1 MKKTLLIFIP
11 FLSLLGQSIS
21 TDQLDQLTFRNI
33 GPSVA
38 GGRIHDIEI
47 LPNDP
52 ATVFIASASGGIWK
66 STNKGTTWKPVFD
79 DQAVSTFGDMAI
91 SLSNPDVIYAGSG
104 EQQNRQSSSWGNG
117 IYKSENQGETWRSIG
132 LEKTYHIAR
141 VIIHPENP
149 NIVFVAALGNLWNSS
164 KERGVY
170 QTTNGGKNWKKVL
183 YIDDVTGVVD
193 MAMDK
198 NNPNILYAAT
208 YQRMRKAWGFNGGG
222 PGSGIYKT
230 TDGGKTWNELTGG
243 LPPGDKGRIGLAAS
257 KTRSNIIYATIEHA
271 DSSGFYRSGNGGRTW
286 KRVNKLN
293 PRPMYYSHI
302 FVDPN
307 NDDIVYML
315 ATEFY
320 RTKDAG
326 KTFYQMPTRPTYDVG
341 VHSDHHTLW
350 INPNNSNHFFLA
362 GDAGLHESWDGG
374 IAYNRLNNIP
384 IGQFYGIGADMEV
397 PYNIYGGM
405 QDNHSWMGPSATR
418 HWLGIL
424 ADDWKQVGFGDG
436 MYQQPDPESS
446 MLYNASQNGNMIRVD
461 RKTGNMQGLKPFPSD
476 SKEKYRFDWVTP
488 LAISKHSSK
497 KVFLGGNRL
506 FISDNGGDSW
516 EQTEDLSSN
525 TNRDSL
531 TIMGVL
537 GADIKLSKND
547 GTSSYGEIISISESP
562 LWHRV
567 IWVGTDDGNIQVSR
581 DGGEKWEEV
590 SGNITGIPA
599 GSYVSRVLSS
609 IRDRGSAYVTFD
621 RHREGDWKPYV
632 FRTEDYGK
640 TWVPLTRGL
649 PSGSVNVIAEH
660 PDNPDVLFLGT
671 EHAVYLSVNAGS
683 DWTKFKSNLPTTL
696 YDDLLIHPRE
706 KDLVLGTH
714 GRSFWVL
721 DDTSPL
727 AEWSTVYNKPVH
739 VFSVRAATLFH
750 YWKDTSYRAQEEW
763 AGENPPYG
771 AIISYLVNSD
781 VDSVTITVKRRKSQ
795 IIRTYRQPVVKGS
808 IQRLAWDLK
817 YPPPSSQQNESKTEG
832 LQKPKPEDILPKP
845 AHPLDPQGPSVSPGV
860 YTVTIAAGNET
871 STQPIRV
878 NPDPKLN
885 LKVGDYRQQEKFLVK
900 LMVIYEN
907 AYAMNEK
914 LKSKI
919 KDLEELLDKDDEKL
933 INVKDQ
939 QKQVNTI
946 RTGATRLASEL
957 KGGGVRQG
965 SFFPPTKT
973 HQDRLL
979 RLQAL
984 WDNLWRINNASW
996 NTSSITAK

>member
-38 GGRIHDIEI
+38 GGRIHDIEV

-104 EQQNRQSSSWGNG
+104 EQQNRQSTSWGNG
-117 IYKSENQGETWRSIG
+117 IYKSVNQGETWRSIG

-170 QTTNGGKNWKKVL
+170 QTSDGGKNWKKVL
-183 YIDDVTGVVD
+183 YIDDMTGVVD

-243 LPPGDKGRIGLAAS
+243 LPPGEKGRIGLAAS

-374 IAYNRLNNIP
+374 VAYNRLNNIP

-446 MLYNASQNGNMIRVD
+446 MLYNASQNGNIIRVD

-516 EQTEDLSSN
+516 ERTEDLSSN

-632 FRTEDYGK
+632 YRTEDYGK

-845 AHPLDPQGPSVSPGV
+845 AHPLDPQGPSVSPGL
-860 YTVTIAAGNET
+860 YSVTIAAGNET

-900 LMVIYEN
+900 LMIIYEN

-919 KDLEELLDKDDEKL
+919 KDLEEILDKDDEKL

-973 HQDRLL
+973 HLDRLL
-979 RLQAL
+979 SLQAL
-984 WDNLWRINNASW
+984 WDNISMAN
-996 NTSSITAK
+996 

>member
-38 GGRIHDIEI
+38 GGRIHDIEV

-104 EQQNRQSSSWGNG
+104 EQQNRQSTSWGNG

-183 YIDDVTGVVD
+183 YIDDMTGVVD

-374 IAYNRLNNIP
+374 VAYNRLNNIP

-446 MLYNASQNGNMIRVD
+446 MLYNASQNGNIIRVD

-516 EQTEDLSSN
+516 ERTEDLSSN

-632 FRTEDYGK
+632 YRTEDYGK

-845 AHPLDPQGPSVSPGV
+845 AHPLDPQGPSVSPGL
-860 YTVTIAAGNET
+860 YSVTIAAGNET

-900 LMVIYEN
+900 LMIIYEN

-973 HQDRLL
+973 HLDRLI
-979 RLQAL
+979 RLQTL
-984 WDNLWRINNASW
+984 WDNVS
-996 NTSSITAK
+996 TAD

>member
-38 GGRIHDIEI
+38 GGRIHDIEV

-104 EQQNRQSSSWGNG
+104 EQQNRQSTSWGNG
-117 IYKSENQGETWRSIG
+117 LYKSENQGETWRSIG

-183 YIDDVTGVVD
+183 YIDDMTGVVD

-243 LPPGDKGRIGLAAS
+243 LPPGEKGRIGLAAS

-374 IAYNRLNNIP
+374 VAYNRLNNIP

-446 MLYNASQNGNMIRVD
+446 MLYNASQNGNIIRVD

-476 SKEKYRFDWVTP
+476 SNEKYRFDWVTP

-506 FISDNGGDSW
+506 FISDNSGDSW
-516 EQTEDLSSN
+516 ERTKDLSTS

-621 RHREGDWKPYV
+621 RHREGDWRPYV
-632 FRTEDYGK
+632 YRTEDYGK

-781 VDSVTITVKRRKSQ
+781 VDSVTITVKRRKNQ
-795 IIRTYRQPVVKGS
+795 IIRTYRQPVVRGS

-845 AHPLDPQGPSVSPGV
+845 AHPLDPQGPSVSPGL
-860 YTVTIAAGNET
+860 YSVTIAAGNET

-907 AYAMNEK
+907 AYAMNEN
-914 LKSKI
+914 LKI
-919 KDLEELLDKDDEKL
+919 KIKELEEILDKDDEKL

-973 HQDRLL
+973 HLDRLL

-984 WDNLWRINNASW
+984 WDNVYSAD
-996 NTSSITAK
+996 

>member
-38 GGRIHDIEI
+38 GGRIHDIEV

-104 EQQNRQSSSWGNG
+104 EQQNRQSTSWGNG
-117 IYKSENQGETWRSIG
+117 IYKSVNQGETWRSIG

-183 YIDDVTGVVD
+183 YIDDMTGVVD

-243 LPPGDKGRIGLAAS
+243 LPPGEKGRIGLAAS

-374 IAYNRLNNIP
+374 VAYNRLNNIP

-516 EQTEDLSSN
+516 ERTEDLSSN

-621 RHREGDWKPYV
+621 RHREGDWRPYV
-632 FRTEDYGK
+632 YRTEDYGK

-781 VDSVTITVKRRKSQ
+781 VDSVTITVKRRKNQ
-795 IIRTYRQPVVKGS
+795 IIRTYRQPVVRGS

-845 AHPLDPQGPSVSPGV
+845 AHPLDPQGPSVSPGL
-860 YTVTIAAGNET
+860 YSVTIAAGNET

-907 AYAMNEK
+907 AYAMNEN
-914 LKSKI
+914 LKI
-919 KDLEELLDKDDEKL
+919 KIKELEEILDKDDEKL

-973 HQDRLL
+973 HLDRLL

-984 WDNLWRINNASW
+984 WDNVYSAD
-996 NTSSITAK
+996 

>member
-104 EQQNRQSSSWGNG
+104 EQQNRQSTSWGNG

-183 YIDDVTGVVD
+183 YIDDMTGVVD

-374 IAYNRLNNIP
+374 VAYNRLNNIP

-446 MLYNASQNGNMIRVD
+446 MLYNASQNGNIIRVD

-632 FRTEDYGK
+632 YRTEDYGK

-781 VDSVTITVKRRKSQ
+781 VDSVTITVKRRKNQ

-832 LQKPKPEDILPKP
+832 LKKPKPEDILPKP
-845 AHPLDPQGPSVSPGV
+845 AHPLDPQGPSVSPGL
-860 YTVTIAAGNET
+860 YSVTIAAGKET

-900 LMVIYEN
+900 LMIIYEN

-919 KDLEELLDKDDEKL
+919 KDLEEILDKDDEKL

-946 RTGATRLASEL
+946 RTGAARLASEL

-984 WDNLWRINNASW
+984 WVSMAN
-996 NTSSITAK
+996 

>member
-11 FLSLLGQSIS
+11 FLSLLGQSI
-21 TDQLDQLTFRNI
+21 TTNQLDQLTFRNI

-38 GGRIHDIEI
+38 GGRIHDIEV

-66 STNKGTTWKPVFD
+66 SNNKGTTWKPVFD

-104 EQQNRQSSSWGNG
+104 EQQNRQSTSWGNG
-117 IYKSENQGETWRSIG
+117 VYKSEDQGETWRSIG

-141 VIIHPENP
+141 VIIHPQNP

-183 YIDDVTGVVD
+183 YIDDMTGVVD
-193 MAMDK
+193 LAMDK

-257 KTRSNIIYATIEHA
+257 KTRPNIIYATIEHA
-271 DSSGFYRSGNGGRTW
+271 DSSGFYRSSNGGRTW

-374 IAYNRLNNIP
+374 VAYNRLNNIP

-446 MLYNASQNGNMIRVD
+446 MLYNAAQNGNIIRVD
-461 RKTGNMQGLKPFPSD
+461 RKTGNMQGIKPFPSD
-476 SKEKYRFDWVTP
+476 SNEKYRFDWVTP

-506 FISDNGGDSW
+506 FISDNSGDSW
-516 EQTEDLSSN
+516 ERTKDLSTS

-567 IWVGTDDGNIQVSR
+567 IWVGTDDGNIQVSK

-590 SGNITGIPA
+590 SGNITDVPA

-609 IRDRGSAYVTFD
+609 IRNRGSAYVTFD

-632 FRTEDYGK
+632 YRTEDYGK
-640 TWVPLTRGL
+640 TWVPLISGL

-781 VDSVTITVKRRKSQ
+781 VDSVTITVKRRKNQ
-795 IIRTYRQPVVKGS
+795 IIRTYRQPVVRGS

-845 AHPLDPQGPSVSPGV
+845 AHPLDPQGPSVSPGL
-860 YTVTIAAGNET
+860 YSVTIAAGNET

-907 AYAMNEK
+907 AYAMNEN
-914 LKSKI
+914 LKI
-919 KDLEELLDKDDEKL
+919 KIKELEEILDKDDEKL

-973 HQDRLL
+973 HLDRLL

-984 WDNLWRINNASW
+984 WDNVYSAD
-996 NTSSITAK
+996 

>member
-38 GGRIHDIEI
+38 GGRIHDIEV

-66 STNKGTTWKPVFD
+66 SSNKGTTWKPVFD

-104 EQQNRQSSSWGNG
+104 EQQNRQSTSWGNG

-183 YIDDVTGVVD
+183 YIDDMTGVVD

-243 LPPGDKGRIGLAAS
+243 LPPGEKGRIGLAAS

-374 IAYNRLNNIP
+374 VAYNRLNNIP

-446 MLYNASQNGNMIRVD
+446 MLYNASQNGNIIRVD

-516 EQTEDLSSN
+516 ERTEDLSSN

-632 FRTEDYGK
+632 YRTEDYGK

-683 DWTKFKSNLPTTL
+683 DWIKFKSNLPTTL

-781 VDSVTITVKRRKSQ
+781 VDSVTITVKRRKNQ
-795 IIRTYRQPVVKGS
+795 IIRTYRQPVVRGS

-845 AHPLDPQGPSVSPGV
+845 AHPLDPQGPSVSPGL
-860 YTVTIAAGNET
+860 YSVTIAAGNET

-907 AYAMNEK
+907 AYAMNEN
-914 LKSKI
+914 LKI
-919 KDLEELLDKDDEKL
+919 KIKELEKILDKDDEKL

-973 HQDRLL
+973 HRDRLL
-979 RLQAL
+979 QLQAL
-984 WDNLWRINNASW
+984 WDNLS
-996 NTSSITAK
+996 TAD

>member
-104 EQQNRQSSSWGNG
+104 EQQNRQSTSWGNG

-183 YIDDVTGVVD
+183 YIDDMTGVVD

-632 FRTEDYGK
+632 YRTEDYGK

-946 RTGATRLASEL
+946 RTGAARLASEL

-984 WDNLWRINNASW
+984 WVSMAN
-996 NTSSITAK
+996 

>member
-104 EQQNRQSSSWGNG
+104 EQQNRQSTSWGNG
-117 IYKSENQGETWRSIG
+117 VYKSENQGETWRSIG

-632 FRTEDYGK
+632 YRTEDYGK

-795 IIRTYRQPVVKGS
+795 IIRTYRQPVVKGT

-946 RTGATRLASEL
+946 RTGAARLASEL

-984 WDNLWRINNASW
+984 WDNISMAN
-996 NTSSITAK
+996 

>member
-11 FLSLLGQSIS
+11 FLSLFGQSIS

-38 GGRIHDIEI
+38 GGRIHDIEV

-104 EQQNRQSSSWGNG
+104 EQQNRQSTSWGNG
-117 IYKSENQGETWRSIG
+117 IYKSVNQGETWRSIG

-183 YIDDVTGVVD
+183 YIDDMTGVVD

-243 LPPGDKGRIGLAAS
+243 LPPGEKGRIGLAAS

-374 IAYNRLNNIP
+374 VAYNRLNNIP

-436 MYQQPDPESS
+436 MYQQPDPESF
-446 MLYNASQNGNMIRVD
+446 MLYNASQNGNIIRVD

-476 SKEKYRFDWVTP
+476 SNEKYRFDWVTP

-506 FISDNGGDSW
+506 FISDNSGDSW
-516 EQTEDLSSN
+516 ERTEDLSTS

-621 RHREGDWKPYV
+621 RHREGDWRPYV
-632 FRTEDYGK
+632 YRTEDYGK

-781 VDSVTITVKRRKSQ
+781 VDSVTITVKRRKNQ
-795 IIRTYRQPVVKGS
+795 IIRTYRQPVVRGS

-845 AHPLDPQGPSVSPGV
+845 AHPLDPQGPSVSPGL
-860 YTVTIAAGNET
+860 YSVTIAAGNET

-907 AYAMNEK
+907 AYAMNEN
-914 LKSKI
+914 LKI
-919 KDLEELLDKDDEKL
+919 KIKELEKILDKDDEKL

-973 HQDRLL
+973 HRDRLL
-979 RLQAL
+979 QLQAL
-984 WDNLWRINNASW
+984 WDNV
-996 NTSSITAK
+996 SSTD

>member
-38 GGRIHDIEI
+38 GGRIHDIEV

-66 STNKGTTWKPVFD
+66 SSNKGTTWKPVFD

-104 EQQNRQSSSWGNG
+104 EQQNRQSTSWGNG

-183 YIDDVTGVVD
+183 YIDDMTGVVD

-374 IAYNRLNNIP
+374 VAYNRLNNIP

-446 MLYNASQNGNMIRVD
+446 MLYNASQNGNIIRVD

-516 EQTEDLSSN
+516 ERTEDLSSN

-590 SGNITGIPA
+590 SGNITGIPS

-632 FRTEDYGK
+632 YRTEDYGK

-781 VDSVTITVKRRKSQ
+781 VDSVTITVKRRKNQ

-845 AHPLDPQGPSVSPGV
+845 AHPLDPQGPSVSPGL
-860 YTVTIAAGNET
+860 YSVTIAAGNET
-871 STQPIRV
+871 STQTIRV

-973 HQDRLL
+973 HLDRLI
-979 RLQAL
+979 RLQTL
-984 WDNLWRINNASW
+984 WDNVS
-996 NTSSITAK
+996 TAD

>member
-11 FLSLLGQSIS
+11 FLSLLGQSI
-21 TDQLDQLTFRNI
+21 TTNQLDQLTFRNI

-38 GGRIHDIEI
+38 GGRIHDIEV

-66 STNKGTTWKPVFD
+66 SNNKGTTWKPVFD

-104 EQQNRQSSSWGNG
+104 EQQNRQSTSWGNG

-164 KERGVY
+164 KDRGVY
-170 QTTNGGKNWKKVL
+170 QTTDGGKNWKKVL
-183 YIDDVTGVVD
+183 YIDDMTGVVD
-193 MAMDK
+193 LAMDK

-243 LPPGDKGRIGLAAS
+243 LPPGEKGRIGLAAS

-374 IAYNRLNNIP
+374 VAYNRLNNIP

-446 MLYNASQNGNMIRVD
+446 MLYNASQNGNIIRVD

-476 SKEKYRFDWVTP
+476 SNEKYRFDWVTP

-506 FISDNGGDSW
+506 FISDNSGDSW
-516 EQTEDLSSN
+516 ERTEDLSTS

-632 FRTEDYGK
+632 YRTEDYGK

-683 DWTKFKSNLPTTL
+683 DWIKFKSNLPTTL

-781 VDSVTITVKRRKSQ
+781 VDSVTITVKRRKNQ

-845 AHPLDPQGPSVSPGV
+845 AHPLDPQGPSVSPGL
-860 YTVTIAAGNET
+860 YSVTIAAGKET

-900 LMVIYEN
+900 LMIIYEN

-919 KDLEELLDKDDEKL
+919 KDLEEILDKDDEKL

-973 HQDRLL
+973 HLDRLI

-984 WDNLWRINNASW
+984 WDNISMTN
-996 NTSSITAK
+996 

>member
-38 GGRIHDIEI
+38 GGRIHDIEV

-104 EQQNRQSSSWGNG
+104 EQQNRQSTSWGNG
-117 IYKSENQGETWRSIG
+117 IYKSVNQGETWRSIG

-183 YIDDVTGVVD
+183 YIDDMTGVVD

-243 LPPGDKGRIGLAAS
+243 LPPGEKGRIGLAAS

-374 IAYNRLNNIP
+374 VAYNRLNNIP

-436 MYQQPDPESS
+436 MYQQPDPESF
-446 MLYNASQNGNMIRVD
+446 MLYNASQNGNIIRVD

-476 SKEKYRFDWVTP
+476 SNEKYRFDWVTP

-506 FISDNGGDSW
+506 FISDNSGDSW
-516 EQTEDLSSN
+516 ERTKDLSTS

-562 LWHRV
+562 LWHRI
-567 IWVGTDDGNIQVSR
+567 IWIGTDDGNIQVSK
-581 DGGEKWEEV
+581 DGGKKWEEV
-590 SGNITGIPA
+590 SGNITGVPTS
-599 GSYVSRVLSS
+599 SYVSRVLSS
-609 IRDRGSAYVTFD
+609 IRNRGSAYVTFD
-621 RHREGDWKPYV
+621 RHREGDWRPYV
-632 FRTEDYGK
+632 YRTEDYGK

-781 VDSVTITVKRRKSQ
+781 VDSVTITVKRRKNQ

-845 AHPLDPQGPSVSPGV
+845 AHPLDPQGPSVSPGL
-860 YTVTIAAGNET
+860 YSVTIAAGNET

-907 AYAMNEK
+907 AYAMNEN
-914 LKSKI
+914 LKI
-919 KDLEELLDKDDEKL
+919 KIKELEEILDKDDEKL

-973 HQDRLL
+973 HLDRLL

-984 WDNLWRINNASW
+984 WDNVYSAD
-996 NTSSITAK
+996 

>member
-38 GGRIHDIEI
+38 GGRIHDIEV

-104 EQQNRQSSSWGNG
+104 EQQNRQSTSWGNG

-183 YIDDVTGVVD
+183 YIDDMTGVVD

-374 IAYNRLNNIP
+374 VAYNRLNNIP

-446 MLYNASQNGNMIRVD
+446 MLYNASQNGNIIRVD

-516 EQTEDLSSN
+516 ERTEDLSSN

-781 VDSVTITVKRRKSQ
+781 VDSVTITVKRRKNQ

-845 AHPLDPQGPSVSPGV
+845 AHPLDPQGPSVSPGL
-860 YTVTIAAGNET
+860 YSVTIAAGNET

-973 HQDRLL
+973 HLDRLI
-979 RLQAL
+979 RLQTL
-984 WDNLWRINNASW
+984 WDNVS
-996 NTSSITAK
+996 TAD

>member
-38 GGRIHDIEI
+38 GGRIHDIEV

-104 EQQNRQSSSWGNG
+104 EQQNRQSTSWGNG
-117 IYKSENQGETWRSIG
+117 IYKSVNQGETWRSIG

-183 YIDDVTGVVD
+183 YIDDMTGVVD

-243 LPPGDKGRIGLAAS
+243 LPPGEKGRIGLAAS

-374 IAYNRLNNIP
+374 VAYNRLNNIP

-446 MLYNASQNGNMIRVD
+446 MLYNASQNGNIIRVD

-516 EQTEDLSSN
+516 ERTEDLSSN

-632 FRTEDYGK
+632 YRTEDYGK

-781 VDSVTITVKRRKSQ
+781 VDSVTITVKRRKNQ
-795 IIRTYRQPVVKGS
+795 IIRTYRQPVVRGS

-845 AHPLDPQGPSVSPGV
+845 AHPLDPQGPSVSPGL
-860 YTVTIAAGNET
+860 YSVTIAAGNET

-907 AYAMNEK
+907 AYAMNEN
-914 LKSKI
+914 LKI
-919 KDLEELLDKDDEKL
+919 KIKELEKILDKDDEKL

-973 HQDRLL
+973 HLDRLL

-984 WDNLWRINNASW
+984 WDNVYSAD
-996 NTSSITAK
+996 

>member
-38 GGRIHDIEI
+38 GGRIHDIEV

-104 EQQNRQSSSWGNG
+104 EQQNRQSTSWGNG
-117 IYKSENQGETWRSIG
+117 IYKSVNQGETWRSIG

-183 YIDDVTGVVD
+183 YIDDMTGVVD

-243 LPPGDKGRIGLAAS
+243 LPPGEKGRIGLAAS

-374 IAYNRLNNIP
+374 VAYNRLNNIP

-446 MLYNASQNGNMIRVD
+446 MLYNASQNGNIIRVD

-516 EQTEDLSSN
+516 ERTEDLSSN

-683 DWTKFKSNLPTTL
+683 DWIKFKSNLPTTL

-781 VDSVTITVKRRKSQ
+781 VDSVTITVKRRKNQ

-845 AHPLDPQGPSVSPGV
+845 AHPLDPQGPSVSPGL
-860 YTVTIAAGNET
+860 YSVTIAAGNET

-907 AYAMNEK
+907 AYAMNEN
-914 LKSKI
+914 LKI
-919 KDLEELLDKDDEKL
+919 KIKELEKILDKDDEKL

-973 HQDRLL
+973 HLDRLL

-984 WDNLWRINNASW
+984 WDNVYSAD
-996 NTSSITAK
+996 

>member
-79 DQAVSTFGDMAI
+79 DQVVSTFGDMAI

-104 EQQNRQSSSWGNG
+104 EQQNRQSTSWGNG

-183 YIDDVTGVVD
+183 YIDDMTGVVD
-193 MAMDK
+193 MAMAK

-271 DSSGFYRSGNGGRTW
+271 DSSGFYRSSNGGRTW

-632 FRTEDYGK
+632 YRTEDYGK

-957 KGGGVRQG
+957 KVGGVRQG

-973 HQDRLL
+973 HRDRLL
-979 RLQAL
+979 RLQTL
-984 WDNLWRINNASW
+984 WDNLS
-996 NTSSITAK
+996 TAD

>member
-38 GGRIHDIEI
+38 GGRIHDIEV

-104 EQQNRQSSSWGNG
+104 EQQNRQSTSWGNG
-117 IYKSENQGETWRSIG
+117 IYKSVNQGETWRSIG

-183 YIDDVTGVVD
+183 YIDDMTGVVD

-243 LPPGDKGRIGLAAS
+243 LPPGEKGRIGLAAS

-374 IAYNRLNNIP
+374 VAYNRLNNIP

-446 MLYNASQNGNMIRVD
+446 MLYNASQNGNIIRVD

-516 EQTEDLSSN
+516 ERTEDLSSN

-632 FRTEDYGK
+632 YRTEDYGK

-781 VDSVTITVKRRKSQ
+781 VDSVTITVKRRKNQ

-832 LQKPKPEDILPKP
+832 LKKPKPEDILPKP
-845 AHPLDPQGPSVSPGV
+845 AHPLDPQGPSVSPGL
-860 YTVTIAAGNET
+860 YSVTIAAGNET

-900 LMVIYEN
+900 LMIIYEN

-919 KDLEELLDKDDEKL
+919 KDLEEILDKDDEKL

-973 HQDRLL
+973 HLDRLI
-979 RLQAL
+979 RLQTL
-984 WDNLWRINNASW
+984 WDNVS
-996 NTSSITAK
+996 TAD

>member
-1 MKKTLLIFIP
+1 M
-11 FLSLLGQSIS
+11 
-21 TDQLDQLTFRNI
+21 
-33 GPSVA
+33 
-38 GGRIHDIEI
+38 
-47 LPNDP
+47 
-52 ATVFIASASGGIWK
+52 
-66 STNKGTTWKPVFD
+66 FD

-104 EQQNRQSSSWGNG
+104 EQQNRQSTSWGNG
-117 IYKSENQGETWRSIG
+117 VYKSTDQGETWRSIG

-164 KERGVY
+164 KDRGVY
-170 QTTNGGKNWKKVL
+170 QTTDGGKNWKKVL
-183 YIDDVTGVVD
+183 YIDDMTGVVD

-374 IAYNRLNNIP
+374 VAYNRLNNIP

-436 MYQQPDPESS
+436 MYQQPDPESF
-446 MLYNASQNGNMIRVD
+446 MLYNAAQNGNIIRVD
-461 RKTGNMQGLKPFPSD
+461 RKTGNMQGIKPFPSD
-476 SKEKYRFDWVTP
+476 SNEKYRFDWVTP

-506 FISDNGGDSW
+506 FISDNSGDSW
-516 EQTEDLSSN
+516 ERTKDLSTS

-621 RHREGDWKPYV
+621 RHREGDWRPYV
-632 FRTEDYGK
+632 YRTEDYGK

-781 VDSVTITVKRRKSQ
+781 VDSVTITVKRRKNQ
-795 IIRTYRQPVVKGS
+795 IIRTYRQPVVRGS

-845 AHPLDPQGPSVSPGV
+845 AHPLDPQGPSVSPGL
-860 YTVTIAAGNET
+860 YSVTIAAGNET

-907 AYAMNEK
+907 AYAMNEN
-914 LKSKI
+914 LKI
-919 KDLEELLDKDDEKL
+919 KIKELEEILDKDDEKL

-973 HQDRLL
+973 HLDRLL

-984 WDNLWRINNASW
+984 WDNVYSAD
-996 NTSSITAK
+996 

>member
-38 GGRIHDIEI
+38 GGRIHDIEV

-104 EQQNRQSSSWGNG
+104 EQQNRQSTSWGNG
-117 IYKSENQGETWRSIG
+117 IYKSVNQGETWRSIG

-183 YIDDVTGVVD
+183 YIDDMTGVVD

-243 LPPGDKGRIGLAAS
+243 LPPGEKGRIGLAAS

-374 IAYNRLNNIP
+374 VAYNRLNNIP

-446 MLYNASQNGNMIRVD
+446 LLYNASQNGNIIRVD

-516 EQTEDLSSN
+516 ERTEDLSSN

-621 RHREGDWKPYV
+621 RHREGDWRPYV
-632 FRTEDYGK
+632 YRTEDYGK

-781 VDSVTITVKRRKSQ
+781 VDSVTITVKRRKNQ

-845 AHPLDPQGPSVSPGV
+845 AHPLDPQGPSVSPGL
-860 YTVTIAAGNET
+860 YSVTIAAGNET

-907 AYAMNEK
+907 AYAMNEN
-914 LKSKI
+914 LKI
-919 KDLEELLDKDDEKL
+919 KIKELEEILDKDDEKL

-973 HQDRLL
+973 HLDRLL

-984 WDNLWRINNASW
+984 WDNVYSAD
-996 NTSSITAK
+996 

>member
-11 FLSLLGQSIS
+11 FLSLLGQSI
-21 TDQLDQLTFRNI
+21 TTNQLDQLTFRNI

-38 GGRIHDIEI
+38 GGRIHDIEV

-104 EQQNRQSSSWGNG
+104 EQQNRQSTSWGNG
-117 IYKSENQGETWRSIG
+117 VYKSEDQGETWRSIG

-141 VIIHPENP
+141 VIIHPQNP

-170 QTTNGGKNWKKVL
+170 QTTNGGKNWNKVL
-183 YIDDVTGVVD
+183 YIDDMTGVVD
-193 MAMDK
+193 LAMDK

-230 TDGGKTWNELTGG
+230 IDGGKTWNELTGG

-257 KTRSNIIYATIEHA
+257 KTRPNIIYATIEHA
-271 DSSGFYRSGNGGRTW
+271 DSSGFYRSSNGGRTW

-424 ADDWKQVGFGDG
+424 ADDWKQVGVGDG

-476 SKEKYRFDWVTP
+476 PKEKYRFDWVTP

-497 KVFLGGNRL
+497 KIFLGGNRL

-516 EQTEDLSSN
+516 ERTEDLSSN
-525 TNRDSL
+525 ANRDSL

-562 LWHRV
+562 LWHRI
-567 IWVGTDDGNIQVSR
+567 IWIGTDDGNIQVSK
-581 DGGEKWEEV
+581 DGGKKWEEV
-590 SGNITGIPA
+590 SRNITGVPTS
-599 GSYVSRVLSS
+599 SYVSRVLSS
-609 IRDRGSAYVTFD
+609 IRNRGSAYVTFD
-621 RHREGDWKPYV
+621 RHREGDWRPYV
-632 FRTEDYGK
+632 YRTDDYGK

-727 AEWSTVYNKPVH
+727 AEWSTVYNKAVH
-739 VFSVRAATLFH
+739 VFSVRSATLFH

-781 VDSVTITVKRRKSQ
+781 VDSVTITVKRRKNQ
-795 IIRTYRQPVVKGS
+795 VIRTYRQPVVNGS
-808 IQRLAWDLK
+808 I
-817 YPPPSSQQNESKTEG
+817 
-832 LQKPKPEDILPKP
+832 
-845 AHPLDPQGPSVSPGV
+845 
-860 YTVTIAAGNET
+860 
-871 STQPIRV
+871 
-878 NPDPKLN
+878 
-885 LKVGDYRQQEKFLVK
+885 
-900 LMVIYEN
+900 
-907 AYAMNEK
+907 
-914 LKSKI
+914 
-919 KDLEELLDKDDEKL
+919 
-933 INVKDQ
+933 
-939 QKQVNTI
+939 
-946 RTGATRLASEL
+946 
-957 KGGGVRQG
+957 
-965 SFFPPTKT
+965 
-973 HQDRLL
+973 
-979 RLQAL
+979 
-984 WDNLWRINNASW
+984 
-996 NTSSITAK
+996 

>member
-38 GGRIHDIEI
+38 GGRIHDIEV

-104 EQQNRQSSSWGNG
+104 EQQNRQSTSWGNG
-117 IYKSENQGETWRSIG
+117 IYKSVNQGETWRSIG

-183 YIDDVTGVVD
+183 YIDDMTGVVD

-243 LPPGDKGRIGLAAS
+243 LPPGEKGRIGLAAS

-374 IAYNRLNNIP
+374 VAYNRLNNIP

-446 MLYNASQNGNMIRVD
+446 MLYNASQNGNIIRVD

-516 EQTEDLSSN
+516 ERTEDLSSN

-632 FRTEDYGK
+632 YRTEDYGK

-683 DWTKFKSNLPTTL
+683 DWIKFKSNLPTTL

-781 VDSVTITVKRRKSQ
+781 VDSVTITVKRRKNQ
-795 IIRTYRQPVVKGS
+795 IIRTYRQPVVRGS

-845 AHPLDPQGPSVSPGV
+845 AHPLDPQGPSVSPGL
-860 YTVTIAAGNET
+860 YSVTIAAGNET

-907 AYAMNEK
+907 AYAMNEN
-914 LKSKI
+914 LKI
-919 KDLEELLDKDDEKL
+919 KIKELEEILDKDDEKL

-973 HQDRLL
+973 HLDRLL

-984 WDNLWRINNASW
+984 WDNVYSAD
-996 NTSSITAK
+996 

>member
-38 GGRIHDIEI
+38 GGRIHDIEV

-104 EQQNRQSSSWGNG
+104 EQQNRQSTSWGNG
-117 IYKSENQGETWRSIG
+117 IYKSVNQGETWRSIG

-183 YIDDVTGVVD
+183 YIDDMTGVVD

-374 IAYNRLNNIP
+374 VAYNRLNNIP

-446 MLYNASQNGNMIRVD
+446 MLYNASQNGNIIRVD

-476 SKEKYRFDWVTP
+476 SNEKYRFDWVTP

-506 FISDNGGDSW
+506 FISDNSGDSW
-516 EQTEDLSSN
+516 ERTKDLSTS

-621 RHREGDWKPYV
+621 RHREGDWRPYV
-632 FRTEDYGK
+632 YRTEDYGK

-781 VDSVTITVKRRKSQ
+781 VDSVTITVKRRKNQ
-795 IIRTYRQPVVKGS
+795 IIRTYRQPVVRGS

-845 AHPLDPQGPSVSPGV
+845 AHPLDPQGPSVSPGL
-860 YTVTIAAGNET
+860 YSVTIAAGNET

-919 KDLEELLDKDDEKL
+919 KDLEEILDKDDEKL

-973 HQDRLL
+973 HLDRLL

-984 WDNLWRINNASW
+984 WDNVYSAD
-996 NTSSITAK
+996 

>member
-38 GGRIHDIEI
+38 GGRIHDIEV

-104 EQQNRQSSSWGNG
+104 EQQNRQSTSWGNG
-117 IYKSENQGETWRSIG
+117 IYKSVNQGETWRSIG

-183 YIDDVTGVVD
+183 YIDDMTGVVD

-243 LPPGDKGRIGLAAS
+243 LPPGEKGRIGLAAS

-374 IAYNRLNNIP
+374 VAYNRLNNIP

-446 MLYNASQNGNMIRVD
+446 MLYNASQNGNIIRVD

-516 EQTEDLSSN
+516 ERTEDLSSN

-621 RHREGDWKPYV
+621 RHREGDWRPYV
-632 FRTEDYGK
+632 YRTEDYGK

-781 VDSVTITVKRRKSQ
+781 VDSVTITVKRRKNQ

-845 AHPLDPQGPSVSPGV
+845 AHPLDPQGPSVSPGL
-860 YTVTIAAGNET
+860 YSVTIAAGNET

-907 AYAMNEK
+907 AYAMNEN
-914 LKSKI
+914 LKI
-919 KDLEELLDKDDEKL
+919 KIKELEEILDKDDEKL

-973 HQDRLL
+973 HLDRLL

-984 WDNLWRINNASW
+984 WDNVYSAD
-996 NTSSITAK
+996 

>member
-38 GGRIHDIEI
+38 GGRIHDIEV

-104 EQQNRQSSSWGNG
+104 EQQNRQSTSWGNG
-117 IYKSENQGETWRSIG
+117 IYKSVNQGETWRSIG

-164 KERGVY
+164 KDRGVY
-170 QTTNGGKNWKKVL
+170 QTSDGGKNWKKVL
-183 YIDDVTGVVD
+183 YIDDMTGVVD

-271 DSSGFYRSGNGGRTW
+271 DSSGFYRSSNGGRTW

-374 IAYNRLNNIP
+374 VAYNRLNNIP

-446 MLYNASQNGNMIRVD
+446 MLYNASQNGNIIRVD

-516 EQTEDLSSN
+516 ERTEDLSSN

-632 FRTEDYGK
+632 YRTEDYGK

-683 DWTKFKSNLPTTL
+683 DWIKFKSNLPTTL

-781 VDSVTITVKRRKSQ
+781 VDSVTITVKRRKNQ

-845 AHPLDPQGPSVSPGV
+845 AHPLDPQGPSVSPGL
-860 YTVTIAAGNET
+860 YSVTIAAGNET

-907 AYAMNEK
+907 AYAMNEN
-914 LKSKI
+914 LKI
-919 KDLEELLDKDDEKL
+919 KIKELEKILDKDDEKL

-973 HQDRLL
+973 HLDRLL

-984 WDNLWRINNASW
+984 WDNVYSAD
-996 NTSSITAK
+996 

>member
-38 GGRIHDIEI
+38 GGRIHDIEV

-104 EQQNRQSSSWGNG
+104 EQQNRQSTSWGNG
-117 IYKSENQGETWRSIG
+117 IYKSVNQGETWRSIG

-183 YIDDVTGVVD
+183 YIDDMTGVVD

-243 LPPGDKGRIGLAAS
+243 LPPGEKGRIGLAAS

-271 DSSGFYRSGNGGRTW
+271 DSSGFYRSSNGGRTW

-374 IAYNRLNNIP
+374 VAYNRLNNIP

-446 MLYNASQNGNMIRVD
+446 MLYNASQNGNIIRVD

-516 EQTEDLSSN
+516 ERTEDLSSN

-590 SGNITGIPA
+590 SGNITGIPS

-609 IRDRGSAYVTFD
+609 MRDRGSAYVTFD

-632 FRTEDYGK
+632 YRTEDYGK

-781 VDSVTITVKRRKSQ
+781 VDSVTITVKRRKNQ

-845 AHPLDPQGPSVSPGV
+845 AHPLDPQGPSVSPGL
-860 YTVTIAAGNET
+860 YSVTIAAGNET

-907 AYAMNEK
+907 AYAMNEN
-914 LKSKI
+914 LKI
-919 KDLEELLDKDDEKL
+919 KIKELEEILDKDDEKL

-973 HQDRLL
+973 HLDRLL

-984 WDNLWRINNASW
+984 WDNVYSAD
-996 NTSSITAK
+996 

>member
-11 FLSLLGQSIS
+11 FLSLLGQSI
-21 TDQLDQLTFRNI
+21 TTNQLDQLTFRNI

-38 GGRIHDIEI
+38 GGRIHDIEV

-66 STNKGTTWKPVFD
+66 SNNKGTTWKPVFD

-104 EQQNRQSSSWGNG
+104 EQQNRQSTSWGNG
-117 IYKSENQGETWRSIG
+117 VYKSTDQGETWRSIG

-164 KERGVY
+164 KDRGVY
-170 QTTNGGKNWKKVL
+170 QTTDGGKNWKKVL
-183 YIDDVTGVVD
+183 YIDDMTGVVD
-193 MAMDK
+193 LAMDK

-271 DSSGFYRSGNGGRTW
+271 DSSGFYRSSNGGRTW

-374 IAYNRLNNIP
+374 VAYNRLNNIP

-436 MYQQPDPESS
+436 MYQQPDPESF
-446 MLYNASQNGNMIRVD
+446 MLYNAAQNGNIIRVD
-461 RKTGNMQGLKPFPSD
+461 RKTGNMQGIKPFPSD
-476 SKEKYRFDWVTP
+476 SNEKYRFDWVTP

-506 FISDNGGDSW
+506 FISDNSGDSW
-516 EQTEDLSSN
+516 ERTKDLSTS

-567 IWVGTDDGNIQVSR
+567 IWVGTDDGNIQVSK

-590 SGNITGIPA
+590 SGNITDVPA

-609 IRDRGSAYVTFD
+609 IRNRGSAYVTFD

-632 FRTEDYGK
+632 YRTEDYGK

-781 VDSVTITVKRRKSQ
+781 VDSVTITVKRRKNQ

-845 AHPLDPQGPSVSPGV
+845 AHPLDPQGPSVSPGL
-860 YTVTIAAGNET
+860 YSVTIAAGNET

-907 AYAMNEK
+907 AYAMNEN
-914 LKSKI
+914 LKI
-919 KDLEELLDKDDEKL
+919 KIKELEEILDKDDEKL

-973 HQDRLL
+973 HLDRLL

-984 WDNLWRINNASW
+984 WDNVYSAD
-996 NTSSITAK
+996 

>member
-38 GGRIHDIEI
+38 GGRIHDIEV

-66 STNKGTTWKPVFD
+66 SSNKGTTWKPVFD

-104 EQQNRQSSSWGNG
+104 EQQNRQSTSWGNG
-117 IYKSENQGETWRSIG
+117 VYKSTDQGETWRSIG

-183 YIDDVTGVVD
+183 YIDDMTGVVD

-243 LPPGDKGRIGLAAS
+243 LPPGEKGRIGLAAS

-374 IAYNRLNNIP
+374 VAYNRLNNIP

-446 MLYNASQNGNMIRVD
+446 MLYNASQNGNIIRVD

-516 EQTEDLSSN
+516 ERTEDLSSN

-621 RHREGDWKPYV
+621 RHREGDWRPYV
-632 FRTEDYGK
+632 YRTEDYGK

-781 VDSVTITVKRRKSQ
+781 VDSVTITVKRRKNQ

-845 AHPLDPQGPSVSPGV
+845 AHPLDPQGPSVSPGL
-860 YTVTIAAGNET
+860 YSVTIAAGNET

-907 AYAMNEK
+907 AYAMNEN
-914 LKSKI
+914 LKIKI
-919 KDLEELLDKDDEKL
+919 KDLEEILDKDDEKL

-973 HQDRLL
+973 HLDRLL

-984 WDNLWRINNASW
+984 WDNVYSAD
-996 NTSSITAK
+996 

>member
-79 DQAVSTFGDMAI
+79 DQVVSTFGDMAI

-183 YIDDVTGVVD
+183 YIDDMTGVVD

-516 EQTEDLSSN
+516 ERTEDLSSN

-632 FRTEDYGK
+632 YRTEDYGK

-946 RTGATRLASEL
+946 RTGAARLASEL

-984 WDNLWRINNASW
+984 WDNISMAN
-996 NTSSITAK
+996 

>member
-79 DQAVSTFGDMAI
+79 DQVVSTFGDMAI

-104 EQQNRQSSSWGNG
+104 EQQNRQSTSWGNG

-183 YIDDVTGVVD
+183 YIDDMTGVVD

-632 FRTEDYGK
+632 YRTEDYGK

-946 RTGATRLASEL
+946 RTGAARLASEL

-984 WDNLWRINNASW
+984 WVSMAN
-996 NTSSITAK
+996 

>member
-79 DQAVSTFGDMAI
+79 DQVVSTFGDMAI

-104 EQQNRQSSSWGNG
+104 EQQNRQSTSWGNG

-632 FRTEDYGK
+632 YRTEDYGK

-946 RTGATRLASEL
+946 RTGAARLASEL

-984 WDNLWRINNASW
+984 WDNISMAN
-996 NTSSITAK
+996 

>member
-1 MKKTLLIFIP
+1 MKKTLLLFIP
-11 FLSLLGQSIS
+11 FLSLIGQSI
-21 TDQLDQLTFRNI
+21 TTNQLDQLTFRNI

-38 GGRIHDIEI
+38 GGRIHDIEV

-66 STNKGTTWKPVFD
+66 SNNKGTTWKPVFD

-104 EQQNRQSSSWGNG
+104 EQQNRQSTSWGNG
-117 IYKSENQGETWRSIG
+117 VYKSTDQGETWRSIG

-183 YIDDVTGVVD
+183 YIDDMTGVVD

-257 KTRSNIIYATIEHA
+257 KTRPNIIYATIEHA
-271 DSSGFYRSGNGGRTW
+271 DSSGFYRSSNGGRTW

-374 IAYNRLNNIP
+374 VAYNRLNNIP

-436 MYQQPDPESS
+436 MYQQPDPESF
-446 MLYNASQNGNMIRVD
+446 MLYNASQNGNIIRVD

-476 SKEKYRFDWVTP
+476 SNEKYRFDWVTP

-506 FISDNGGDSW
+506 FISDNSGDSW
-516 EQTEDLSSN
+516 ERTKDLSTS

-621 RHREGDWKPYV
+621 RHREGDWRPYV
-632 FRTEDYGK
+632 YRTEDYGK

-763 AGENPPYG
+763 AG
-771 AIISYLVNSD
+771 
-781 VDSVTITVKRRKSQ
+781 K
-795 IIRTYRQPVVKGS
+795 
-808 IQRLAWDLK
+808 
-817 YPPPSSQQNESKTEG
+817 
-832 LQKPKPEDILPKP
+832 IL
-845 AHPLDPQGPSVSPGV
+845 
-860 YTVTIAAGNET
+860 
-871 STQPIRV
+871 
-878 NPDPKLN
+878 
-885 LKVGDYRQQEKFLVK
+885 
-900 LMVIYEN
+900 LMVQLSVILLIQMWIRSPLQSSAE
-907 AYAMNEK
+907 
-914 LKSKI
+914 KI
-919 KDLEELLDKDDEKL
+919 KLSVL
-933 INVKDQ
+933 IGNQ
-939 QKQVNTI
+939 
-946 RTGATRLASEL
+946 L
-957 KGGGVRQG
+957 
-965 SFFPPTKT
+965 
-973 HQDRLL
+973 
-979 RLQAL
+979 
-984 WDNLWRINNASW
+984 
-996 NTSSITAK
+996 

>member
-21 TDQLDQLTFRNI
+21 TNQLDQLTFRNI

-52 ATVFIASASGGIWK
+52 ATVFVASASGGIWK

-104 EQQNRQSSSWGNG
+104 EQQNRQSTSWGNG
-117 IYKSENQGETWRSIG
+117 VYKSENQGETWRSIG

-183 YIDDVTGVVD
+183 YIDEMTGVVD

-208 YQRMRKAWGFNGGG
+208 YQRMRKVWGFNGGG

-243 LPPGDKGRIGLAAS
+243 LPPGDKGRIGLATS

-271 DSSGFYRSGNGGRTW
+271 DSSGFYRSSNGGRTW

-384 IGQFYGIGADMEV
+384 IGQFYGIGVDMEV

-405 QDNHSWMGPSATR
+405 QDNHSWMGPSSTR

-446 MLYNASQNGNMIRVD
+446 ILYNASQNGNMIRVD

-497 KVFLGGNRL
+497 KLFLGGNRL

-516 EQTEDLSSN
+516 ERTEDLSTS

-609 IRDRGSAYVTFD
+609 LRDRGSAYVTFD
-621 RHREGDWKPYV
+621 RHREGDWRPYV
-632 FRTEDYGK
+632 YRTEDYGK
-640 TWVPLTRGL
+640 TWVPLTKGL

-721 DDTSPL
+721 DDTSPI

-739 VFSVRAATLFH
+739 VFSVRPATLFH

-781 VDSVTITVKRRKSQ
+781 VDSVTITVKRRKNQ
-795 IIRTYRQPVVKGS
+795 IIRTYRQPVVKGT

-845 AHPLDPQGPSVSPGV
+845 AHPLNPQGPSVSPGV

-871 STQPIRV
+871 STQPIRC
-878 NPDPKLN
+878 
-885 LKVGDYRQQEKFLVK
+885 
-900 LMVIYEN
+900 
-907 AYAMNEK
+907 
-914 LKSKI
+914 
-919 KDLEELLDKDDEKL
+919 LLY
-933 INVKDQ
+933 
-939 QKQVNTI
+939 
-946 RTGATRLASEL
+946 
-957 KGGGVRQG
+957 
-965 SFFPPTKT
+965 
-973 HQDRLL
+973 
-979 RLQAL
+979 
-984 WDNLWRINNASW
+984 
-996 NTSSITAK
+996 TSPSPRD

>member
-11 FLSLLGQSIS
+11 FLSLLGQSI
-21 TDQLDQLTFRNI
+21 TTNQLDQLTFRNI

-38 GGRIHDIEI
+38 GGRIHDIEV

-66 STNKGTTWKPVFD
+66 SNNKGTTWKPVFD

-104 EQQNRQSSSWGNG
+104 EQQNRQSTSWGNG
-117 IYKSENQGETWRSIG
+117 VYKSTDQGETWRSIG

-164 KERGVY
+164 KDRGVY
-170 QTTNGGKNWKKVL
+170 QTTDGGKNWKKVL
-183 YIDDVTGVVD
+183 YIDDMTGVVD

-243 LPPGDKGRIGLAAS
+243 LPPGEKGRIGLAAS

-374 IAYNRLNNIP
+374 VAYNRLNNIP

-436 MYQQPDPESS
+436 MYQQPDPESF
-446 MLYNASQNGNMIRVD
+446 MLYNASQNGNIIRVD

-476 SKEKYRFDWVTP
+476 SNEKYRFDWVTP

-506 FISDNGGDSW
+506 FISDNSGDSW
-516 EQTEDLSSN
+516 ERTKDLSTS

-632 FRTEDYGK
+632 YRTEDYGK

-781 VDSVTITVKRRKSQ
+781 VDSVTITVKRRKNQ

-845 AHPLDPQGPSVSPGV
+845 AHPLDPQGPSVSPGL
-860 YTVTIAAGNET
+860 YSVTIAAGNET

-907 AYAMNEK
+907 AYAMNEN
-914 LKSKI
+914 LKI
-919 KDLEELLDKDDEKL
+919 KIKELEEILDKDDEKL

-973 HQDRLL
+973 HLDRLL

-984 WDNLWRINNASW
+984 WDNVYSAD
-996 NTSSITAK
+996 

>member
-38 GGRIHDIEI
+38 GGRIHDIEV

-66 STNKGTTWKPVFD
+66 SSNKGTTWKPVFD

-104 EQQNRQSSSWGNG
+104 EQQNRQSTSWGNG

-183 YIDDVTGVVD
+183 YIDDMTGVVD

-374 IAYNRLNNIP
+374 VAYNRLNNIP

-446 MLYNASQNGNMIRVD
+446 MLYNASQNGNIIRVD

-516 EQTEDLSSN
+516 ERTEDLSSN

-781 VDSVTITVKRRKSQ
+781 VDSVTITVKRRKNQ
-795 IIRTYRQPVVKGS
+795 IIRTYRQPVVRGS

-832 LQKPKPEDILPKP
+832 LKKPKPEDILPKP
-845 AHPLDPQGPSVSPGV
+845 AHPLDPQGPSVSPGL
-860 YTVTIAAGNET
+860 YSVTIAAGKET

-900 LMVIYEN
+900 LMIIYEN

-919 KDLEELLDKDDEKL
+919 KDLEEILDKDDEKL

-973 HQDRLL
+973 HLDRLI
-979 RLQAL
+979 RLQTL
-984 WDNLWRINNASW
+984 WDNVS
-996 NTSSITAK
+996 TAD

>member
-11 FLSLLGQSIS
+11 FLSLFGQSI
-21 TDQLDQLTFRNI
+21 TTNQLDQLTFRNI

-38 GGRIHDIEI
+38 GGRIHDIEV

-104 EQQNRQSSSWGNG
+104 EQQNRQSTSWGNG
-117 IYKSENQGETWRSIG
+117 VYKSADQGETWRSIG

-183 YIDDVTGVVD
+183 YIDDMTGVVD

-374 IAYNRLNNIP
+374 VAYNRLNNIP

-446 MLYNASQNGNMIRVD
+446 MLYNASQNGNIIRVD

-476 SKEKYRFDWVTP
+476 SNEKYRFDWVTP

-506 FISDNGGDSW
+506 FISDNSGDSW
-516 EQTEDLSSN
+516 ERTKDLSTS

-632 FRTEDYGK
+632 YRTEDYGK

-781 VDSVTITVKRRKSQ
+781 VDSVTITVKRRKNQ

-845 AHPLDPQGPSVSPGV
+845 AHPLDPQGPSVSPGL
-860 YTVTIAAGNET
+860 YSVTIAAGNET

-907 AYAMNEK
+907 AYAMNEN
-914 LKSKI
+914 LKI
-919 KDLEELLDKDDEKL
+919 KIKELEEILDKDDEKL

-973 HQDRLL
+973 HLDRLI
-979 RLQAL
+979 RLQTL
-984 WDNLWRINNASW
+984 WDNVS
-996 NTSSITAK
+996 TAD

>member
-38 GGRIHDIEI
+38 GGRIHDIEV

-104 EQQNRQSSSWGNG
+104 EQQNRQSTSWGNG
-117 IYKSENQGETWRSIG
+117 VYKSTDQGETWRSIG

-183 YIDDVTGVVD
+183 YIDDMTGVVD

-374 IAYNRLNNIP
+374 VAYNRLNNIP

-436 MYQQPDPESS
+436 MYQQPDPESF
-446 MLYNASQNGNMIRVD
+446 MLYNASQNGNIIRVD

-476 SKEKYRFDWVTP
+476 SNEKYRFDWVTP

-506 FISDNGGDSW
+506 FISDNSGDSW
-516 EQTEDLSSN
+516 ERTKDLSTS

-621 RHREGDWKPYV
+621 RHREGDWRPYV
-632 FRTEDYGK
+632 YRTEDYGK

-781 VDSVTITVKRRKSQ
+781 VDSVTITVKRRKNQ

-845 AHPLDPQGPSVSPGV
+845 AHPLDPQGPSVSPGL
-860 YTVTIAAGNET
+860 YSVTIAAGNET

-907 AYAMNEK
+907 AYAMNEN
-914 LKSKI
+914 LKI
-919 KDLEELLDKDDEKL
+919 KIKELEEILDKDDEKL

-973 HQDRLL
+973 HLDRLL

-984 WDNLWRINNASW
+984 WDNVYSAD
-996 NTSSITAK
+996 